1 MNFKLCKDI
10 KDVFFCQWSS
20 NCNCYYYVSGWEVSG
35 DLRVTCC
42 IAFDWYSDPRYPDLI
57 QSEAIVS
64 GRKRIKVLCLHDFLY
79 FSKRWITL
87 LCILSGYMLQTKQ
100 KLGIEILSELEE
112 WYWGL
117 FIPQWCWTTSIADT
131 EILITFLNQ
140 DKSWL
145 KQCHGK
151 ALYSAIK
158 KIFISQSCLV
168 PK

>member
-1 MNFKLCKDI
+1 MF
-10 KDVFFCQWSS
+10 FFCQWSS

-87 LCILSGYMLQTKQ
+87 LCILSGYMLQTNKAKIRHWNIVRTWGMILRFVYTSMMLNYFHCWHWNTYYLFKPRQ
-100 KLGIEILSELEE
+100 KL
-112 WYWGL
+112 
-117 FIPQWCWTTSIADT
+117 T
-131 EILITFLNQ
+131 ETMPWESFVF
-140 DKSWL
+140 
-145 KQCHGK
+145 CH
-151 ALYSAIK
+151 
-158 KIFISQSCLV
+158 
-168 PK
+168 